1 MSIMMNQF
9 AIMTTDRGHYIIDV
23 TNNCPQ
29 ELCSDMPSARRKLR
43 MYQSGA
49 LGTVLPNGKRYAL
62 KGRSFT
68 ATVTMK

>member
-1 MSIMMNQF
+1 MNQF
-9 AIMTTDRGHYIIDV
+9 AIMTTDRGHYIMDV
-23 TNNCPQ
+23 TNDHPQ
-29 ELCSDMPSARRKLR
+29 ELCSDIATARRKLR

>member
-1 MSIMMNQF
+1 MMNQF
-9 AIMTTDRGHYIIDV
+9 KIITTDRGHYIVDV
-23 TNNCPQ
+23 TNGDYPQ
-29 ELCSDMPSARRKLR
+29 ELCSDISSARRKLR
-43 MYQSGA
+43 LYQSGA